1 MNNMKINENTM
12 SKKSK
17 KGFRVFLGF
26 YLVTSVALLLIPG
39 AMALMPN
46 IDDKILHMIGFSVM
60 AFLAINALN
69 KPSLGLGL
77 AVMISGTVFGGSTEL
92 LQGFTGRSVNPY
104 DALANAVGIVIGCIA
119 AAQFLAIMNK
129 RKAVNTS
136 TI

>member
-1 MNNMKINENTM
+1 M
-12 SKKSK
+12 SKKTK

-26 YLVTSVALLLIPG
+26 YFVTSVALLLIPG

-69 KPSLGLGL
+69 KPSLGIGL
-77 AVMISGTVFGGSTEL
+77 VILMTGIAFGGSTEL
-92 LQGFTGRSVNPY
+92 LQGITGRSVNPY

-119 AAQFLAIMNK
+119 AAQFLAIMNR
-129 RKAVNTS
+129 RKAVNTN

>member
-1 MNNMKINENTM
+1 M

-17 KGFRVFLGF
+17 KGFRIFLGF
-26 YLVTSVALLLIPG
+26 YFVTSVALLLIPG

-77 AVMISGTVFGGSTEL
+77 VVMLSGTVFGGSTEL
-92 LQGFTGRSVNPY
+92 LQGMIGRTLNPY
-104 DALANAVGIVIGCIA
+104 DALANAVGMAIGCIV
-119 AAQFLAIMNK
+119 AAQFLAIMNS
-129 RKAVNTS
+129 RKAVNTN

>member
-1 MNNMKINENTM
+1 M

-26 YLVTSVALLLIPG
+26 YFVTSVALLLIPG

-77 AVMISGTVFGGSTEL
+77 VVMLSGTVFGGSTEL
-92 LQGFTGRSVNPY
+92 LQGMIGRTLNPY
-104 DALANAVGIVIGCIA
+104 DALANAVGMAIGCIV
-119 AAQFLAIMNK
+119 AAQFLAIMNS
-129 RKAVNTS
+129 RKAVNTN

>member
-1 MNNMKINENTM
+1 M

-26 YLVTSVALLLIPG
+26 YFVTSVALLLVPG

-69 KPSLGLGL
+69 KPSLGIGL
-77 AVMISGTVFGGSTEL
+77 VVMISGTVFGGSTEL
-92 LQGFTGRSVNPY
+92 LQGMIGRTLNPY
-104 DALANAVGIVIGCIA
+104 DALANAVGMAIGCIA
-119 AAQFLAIMNK
+119 AAQFLAIMNS
-129 RKAVNTS
+129 RRAVNK
-136 TI
+136 IQI